1 MVQAFSLTESDL
13 KEMIPS
19 GQQLVYYNR
28 ISWAVSYLKKAGLVE
43 NVERGVLKI
52 TDKGV
57 SEFKNVHKFNA
68 NYFRKFSFIQNI
80 SSRGADDSK
89 AVYVFI

>member
-19 GQQLVYYNR
+19 GQLLVYYDR
-28 ISWAVSYLKKAGLVE
+28 ISWAVACLKKAGLVE

-52 TDKGV
+52 TDKVV
-57 SEFKNVHKFNA
+57 SE
-68 NYFRKFSFIQNI
+68 
-80 SSRGADDSK
+80 
-89 AVYVFI
+89 

>member
-1 MVQAFSLTESDL
+1 
-13 KEMIPS
+13 MIPS

-28 ISWAVSYLKKAGLVE
+28 ISRAVAYLKKAGLVE
-43 NVERGVLKI
+43 NVERDVLKI

-57 SEFKNVHKFNA
+57 SELKNVHKFNA
-68 NYFRKFSFIQNI
+68 NYFRIISFIQNI

-89 AVYVFI
+89 VAYVFI